1 VSSAAN
7 PRFDVEPL
15 AEEVLHLLR
24 VEPARALDAANR
36 LTALA
41 DSSPEPMHKARAL
54 WVRGHALAGVLRNRE
69 AFESYR
75 DAADIYGRLGKEPQ
89 VARIAIGQVN
99 ALTYL
104 GRYREAVNIGER
116 ARRILLKHR
125 ERAAAARMDLNLGNI
140 DHRCERPDKALAR
153 YDRSL
158 RAARQLN
165 DASMERIIQL
175 NRATALSALGRFEK
189 AEKLYREVGTLAEAC
204 GETRIKAF
212 VDFNLGYVHFRRGEY
227 ALAHDTL
234 DSARQSF
241 EALGDQHFLALTLVD
256 LTELFLEV
264 NAFPRALDH
273 ARRAFQLASSL
284 GLRFEMG
291 RTTLF
296 QAIASIG
303 LGDLLEAEE
312 RLKQAASFFRE
323 EGNDSSEALTH
334 VYLAELEHQ
343 RGETR
348 RACQRLKESI
358 QTFRSLHLRLQEAT
372 ALLRLAQIRIDKG
385 TWKDAALRLE
395 EAGKIL
401 RRGSSPWLSARH
413 RHLAGRVAQLRG
425 QTSEAIALFEDAAQR
440 IEKLRGRIGIDE
452 FRVSFALD
460 KAPVYADLVAAI
472 LAEDPEGGIAPAFA
486 WVERA
491 RSRALVDLLAARISA
506 SKIAE
511 DPAAAKVLSK
521 MEALRSEINRLSGMD
536 GRAQGEKSLRR
547 VTTNPARI
555 RDLESE
561 LADLLR
567 RVERRSARWGALTGG
582 ETMTL
587 EETQASLDS
596 ETVLVE
602 YFLTPQECCAFV
614 VRSQGCT
621 VVRLPTTSREVES
634 RIQRIRFQVEKG
646 CFGEDYTQARGKI
659 LDTALD
665 AHFEDLARKIWHPLE
680 IEEERVIVVP
690 YGALHSVPF
699 AALPEKDGRRV
710 VDGHILSYLPSA
722 SCRRYLQSPGRDAR
736 RNKPSSAPKLSML
749 AVEAGDEE
757 IPETRREVDVLKKY
771 FPKAQVLSRGEA
783 TRSRFRELAQDAD
796 VIHIAAHSIFRSD
809 DPSFS
814 SIQLRDGWMGLP
826 DIFGLR
832 LRARLVCL
840 SSCQSGRNWVGGGD
854 ELVGLT
860 RGFFHAGAAS
870 LLVSL
875 WPVHDRAT
883 SELMIQFYR
892 GVREGLPLAHSLS
905 QAMKETRERSPY
917 PGHWAPFILVGAQ
930 V

>member
-1 VSSAAN
+1 MSTAAN
-7 PRFDVEPL
+7 ARFDVEPL

-24 VEPARALDAANR
+24 VEPARALDAAER
-36 LTALA
+36 LTTLA
-41 DSSPEPMHKARAL
+41 NSSPEPVHKARAL
-54 WVRGHALAGVLRNRE
+54 WVRGHALAGLLRNRE

-75 DAADIYGRLGKEPQ
+75 HAASIYRRLGKEPQ

-104 GRYREAVNIGER
+104 GRYREAIAIGER
-116 ARRILLKHR
+116 ARRILLRHR
-125 ERAAAARMDLNLGNI
+125 EAAAAARMDLNLGNI
-140 DHRCERPDKALAR
+140 DHRCERPGKALVR

-158 RAARQLN
+158 RTARKLN
-165 DASMERIIQL
+165 DAAMQRIILL
-175 NRATALSALGRFEK
+175 NRATALSALGRLAQ
-189 AEKLYREVGTLAEAC
+189 AEKLYRKVGALAEAS

-241 EALGDQHFLALTLVD
+241 EALGDRHFLTLTLVD

-273 ARRAFQLASSL
+273 ARRAYQLASSL

-303 LGDLLEAEE
+303 IGDRLEAEE
-312 RLKQAASFFRE
+312 KLREAAALFRE
-323 EGNDSSEALTH
+323 EGNTSSEALCN
-334 VYLAELEHQ
+334 VYLAQLEHQ
-343 RGETR
+343 RGESSV
-348 RACQRLKESI
+348 AAKRLKESI
-358 QTFRSLHLRLQEAT
+358 QTLRMQKLRLQEAM
-372 ALLRLAQIRIDKG
+372 ALLRLASIRVEEKAPN
-385 TWKDAALRLE
+385 DASALLD

-401 RRGSSPWLSARH
+401 RRVSSPWLSARH
-413 RHLAGRVAQLRG
+413 RSLAGHVEKLRG
-425 QTSEAIALFEDAAQR
+425 HSKEAIAYFEDAAQR

-452 FRVSFALD
+452 FRISFAMD
-460 KAPVYADLVAAI
+460 KAPIYADLVAAI
-472 LAEDPEGGIAPAFA
+472 LEEDRESGIPRAFA

-491 RSRALVDLLAARISA
+491 RSRALVDLLATRICA
-506 SKIAE
+506 SKIAL
-511 DPAAAKVLSK
+511 DPGMAKVLAK
-521 MEALRSEINRLSGMD
+521 MESVRGEINRLSGGD

-547 VTTNPARI
+547 VASSPLRI
-555 RDLESE
+555 RGLETE

-567 RVERRSARWGALTGG
+567 RVERRGSRWGAWTGG
-582 ETMTL
+582 ETMSL
-587 EETQASLDS
+587 EEARAGLDPG
-596 ETVLVE
+596 TALVE
-602 YFLTPQECCAFV
+602 YFLTPEHCWAFLVRPHECKV
-614 VRSQGCT
+614 VS
-621 VVRLPTTSREVES
+621 LPTTARELES

-646 CFGEDYTQARGKI
+646 CFGEGYATARGRV

-665 AHFEDLARKIWHPLE
+665 VHFEDLARRVWHPLE
-680 IEEERVIVVP
+680 IEEKRVIVVP

-699 AALPEKDGRRV
+699 AALPEKDGSRV
-710 VDGHILSYLPSA
+710 VDQRILSYLPSA
-722 SCRRYLQSPGRDAR
+722 SCRRYLEESADISRSGRLQGNAQQ
-736 RNKPSSAPKLSML
+736 LSVL
-749 AVEAGDEE
+749 AVEAGDEA
-757 IPETRREVDVLKKY
+757 IPETRREVEAVREFFPNSYVL
-771 FPKAQVLSRGEA
+771 RREEA

-832 LRARLVCL
+832 LRAQLVCL
-840 SSCQSGRNWVGGGD
+840 SSCQSGRSWIGEGD

-883 SELMIQFYR
+883 SELMIRFYEGICKGLQPARALSSAMQRTR
-892 GVREGLPLAHSLS
+892 GH
-905 QAMKETRERSPY
+905 SPY
-917 PGHWAPFILVGAQ
+917 PGHWAPFILVGA
-930 V
+930 